1 MTVAAPRPDA
11 VPAASAASTER
22 LPALDLLRGTVML
35 LMAIDH
41 VRVYAGVP
49 PGGPTLGLFLTRWVT
64 HFCAP
69 VFVFLAGTSA
79 YLGGRR
85 FATRPALARFL
96 VGRGLLLVLLE
107 LTVLRFFWTFTVD
120 YGDYLLGGVIWAIGW
135 SMVALGGLVLL
146 PAPLVAAVGVLIMAG
161 HNLLDPHRAA
171 LTANLATASLGWL
184 WQILYWGGEL
194 RIGEGGPRLVI
205 LYSLMPWIGVMA
217 AGYGF
222 GALLEGNPA
231 ARRGRC
237 LTLGI
242 GAIGVFL
249 ALRGFNLYG
258 DPRPWQADGPL
269 PAALAFLNTS
279 KYPASLQFLLMTL
292 GPALALLPLLE
303 RATGRL
309 AGAVTTFGR
318 VPMFYYLLHIPL
330 IHLLALLVAGFRSGL
345 GVDWLFAHHPMEPP
359 PVPPGYQWS
368 LTLLYLVTLAA
379 VALPYPACRWYAEVK
394 RRRPGGLRRFL

>member
-11 VPAASAASTER
+11 GPAASAASPER
-22 LPALDLLRGTVML
+22 LPALDLLRGAVML

-85 FATRPALARFL
+85 FATRAALARFL

-146 PAPLVAAVGVLIMAG
+146 PAPLVAAIGVLIMAG

-171 LTANLATASLGWL
+171 LTGNLATASLGWL

-222 GALLEGNPA
+222 GALLDGNPA
-231 ARRGRC
+231 ARRRRG

-249 ALRGFNLYG
+249 VLRGFNLYG

-269 PAALAFLNTS
+269 PAALA
-279 KYPASLQFLLMTL
+279 
-292 GPALALLPLLE
+292 
-303 RATGRL
+303 
-309 AGAVTTFGR
+309 
-318 VPMFYYLLHIPL
+318 
-330 IHLLALLVAGFRSGL
+330 
-345 GVDWLFAHHPMEPP
+345 
-359 PVPPGYQWS
+359 
-368 LTLLYLVTLAA
+368 
-379 VALPYPACRWYAEVK
+379 
-394 RRRPGGLRRFL
+394 

>member
-1 MTVAAPRPDA
+1 MAPTLIPPPPMTVAAPRSDA
-11 VPAASAASTER
+11 GPAASAASTER
-22 LPALDLLRGTVML
+22 LPALDLLRGAVML

-146 PAPLVAAVGVLIMAG
+146 PAPLVAAIGVLIMAG

-205 LYSLMPWIGVMA
+205 LYSLIPWIGVMA

-222 GALLEGNPA
+222 GALLEDNPA
-231 ARRGRC
+231 ARRRRC

-249 ALRGFNLYG
+249 VLRGFNLYG
-258 DPRPWQADGPL
+258 DPRPWQVDGPL

-309 AGAVTTFGR
+309 AGAV
-318 VPMFYYLLHIPL
+318 
-330 IHLLALLVAGFRSGL
+330 
-345 GVDWLFAHHPMEPP
+345 
-359 PVPPGYQWS
+359 
-368 LTLLYLVTLAA
+368 
-379 VALPYPACRWYAEVK
+379 
-394 RRRPGGLRRFL
+394 